1 MVCCLNDERENSLV
15 PIKDKSTMTTKRQ
28 QAMLAAKSAP
38 KVKKTA
44 ELSFEAFYDKNEA
57 TLEQLY
63 ELNLDA
69 LKACGDVTEKKRSF
83 DDFVDW
89 AYSLYTKFEIVDDDD
104 EDDEDEVEDEEDEGD
119 ADDELTETESDEDE
133 IEVTLGSDD
142 PSSFDGESVDESD
155 DDEDEV
161 EDVEGETKEAEEN
174 KE

>member
-1 MVCCLNDERENSLV
+1 
-15 PIKDKSTMTTKRQ
+15 MTTKRQ
-28 QAMLAAKSAP
+28 QAMIAAKSAP

-44 ELSFEAFYDKNEA
+44 EMSFEAFYDKNEA
-57 TLEQLY
+57 ALEQLY

-89 AYSLYTKFEIVDDDD
+89 AYSLYTKCEIVDDDD
-104 EDDEDEVEDEEDEGD
+104 EDEVDDDEDEDEDEEGD
-119 ADDELTETESDEDE
+119 ADDELTETESDEDD

-142 PSSFDGESVDESD
+142 PSSFDGESVDSEDEEDES
-155 DDEDEV
+155 DDEDES
-161 EDVEGETKEAEEN
+161 AQEN

>member
-1 MVCCLNDERENSLV
+1 
-15 PIKDKSTMTTKRQ
+15 MTTKRQ

-104 EDDEDEVEDEEDEGD
+104 SDDEDDEVDDEDEEEEEEGD
-119 ADDELTETESDEDE
+119 ADDELTETESDED

-155 DDEDEV
+155 DDE
-161 EDVEGETKEAEEN
+161 EDVEETEEAEEN

>member
-1 MVCCLNDERENSLV
+1 
-15 PIKDKSTMTTKRQ
+15 MTTKRQ

-57 TLEQLY
+57 ALEQLY

-104 EDDEDEVEDEEDEGD
+104 DEDDEVDDDDEDEEGD
-119 ADDELTETESDEDE
+119 ADDELTETESNEDD

-155 DDEDEV
+155 DDE
-161 EDVEGETKEAEEN
+161 EDVEETEEAEEN

>member
-1 MVCCLNDERENSLV
+1 
-15 PIKDKSTMTTKRQ
+15 MTTKRQ

-57 TLEQLY
+57 ALEQLY

-104 EDDEDEVEDEEDEGD
+104 EDEDDEDEVDDDDDEDEEGD
-119 ADDELTETESDEDE
+119 ADDELTETESEDD

-155 DDEDEV
+155 DEDDEDDE
-161 EDVEGETKEAEEN
+161 EDVEPEESKE
-174 KE
+174 